1 MDPIYKKIMFKLFA
15 NCRVSYEN
23 LSRHTG
29 LSANAVKNRVTA
41 LIDNGTLTYT
51 VYLRPSMIDAEY
63 FTAVITTD
71 GSENVEEFSKLLGES
86 PMIAHIS
93 LLANVQ
99 GGAYLLWGQYIGATM
114 LTELRSLLRK
124 PPEVQN
130 IEINTIIGRH
140 DVYTVLGPRREKVQ
154 LPKLHLR
161 ILSILRNNPRA
172 PVNDIAK
179 EAGLAPKTVRRAI
192 QELLEGN
199 AIQFTARPD
208 MAAGRFQNFFIR
220 FEWSEKETTLDE
232 IVDWLQKD
240 FPINIWDTMPIANEP
255 TIFAEFVISN
265 LEEVEEIARK
275 IRSNSFVKS
284 TTVLIAYTNKKFPYL
299 PQLMLDDMIREA
311 GIE

>member
-1 MDPIYKKIMFKLFA
+1 MDPIDKKIMFRLFA
-15 NCRVSYEN
+15 NCRVSYEI

-29 LSANAVKNRVTA
+29 LSANAVKNRIAA
-41 LIDNGTLTYT
+41 LIDSGTLTYA
-51 VYLRPSMIDAEY
+51 VYLRSSMIDAEY

-71 GSENVEEFSKLLGES
+71 GSENVEEFVNLLGES

-93 LLANVQ
+93 LLATVQ
-99 GGAYLLWGQYIGATM
+99 GSAYLLWGQYIGSLM
-114 LTELRSLLRK
+114 LSDLRSLLRT

-130 IEINTIIGRH
+130 IELYTIIGRH
-140 DVYTVLGPRREKVQ
+140 DVNTVLGPRREKVQ

-161 ILSILRNNPRA
+161 ILSLLRNDPRA
-172 PVNDIAK
+172 PVNDIAQ

-208 MAAGRFQNFFIR
+208 MAVGRFQNFFVR
-220 FEWSEKETTLDE
+220 FEWNENETTLDE
-232 IVDWLQKD
+232 IVDWLQKE
-240 FPINIWDTMPIANEP
+240 FPLNIWDTMPISNEP
-255 TIFAEFVISN
+255 LIFAEFVIGD
-265 LEEVEEIARK
+265 LEEVEDIALK
-275 IRSNSFVKS
+275 IRSNTFVKS

-299 PQLMLDDMIREA
+299 PQIMLDDMIREA